1 MTNIR
6 IDKILDRIINNIEFN
21 HPLKYK
27 DKEGIEIKVIITSL
41 SNNFIKE
48 NIDIEVQPGKPYRI
62 KRGKYIFFIFD
73 DFYDINNEKTVHPLS
88 IYNKYKH
95 IYYDYNFKI
104 YEDYE
109 TSIIHK
115 GNFRIDYKIL

>member
-1 MTNIR
+1 MKNIK

-41 SNNFIKE
+41 SYNFIKE

-73 DFYDINNEKTVHPLS
+73 DFYDINNEKTIHPLS
-88 IYNKYKH
+88 IFNKYKH
-95 IYYDYNFKI
+95 IYYYYNFKI

-109 TSIIHK
+109 TSIHK
-115 GNFRIDYKIL
+115 RGNFRIDYKIL